1 MIQSI
6 TISEKIKSG
15 GGKIEFAGERAEYLS
30 DWAAANTSIAANV
43 WWWLW
48 LPPGPDPATHITGSY
63 LSVYSTVCQYYS
75 FPATMAGI
83 LEKKTIFP
91 ENDHS
96 NKILLSNYY

>member
-43 WWWLW
+43 WWWLVV
-48 LPPGPDPATHITGSY
+48 PPGA
-63 LSVYSTVCQYYS
+63 
-75 FPATMAGI
+75 
-83 LEKKTIFP
+83 
-91 ENDHS
+91 
-96 NKILLSNYY
+96 

>member
-43 WWWLW
+43 WWWLVV
-48 LPPGPDPATHITGSY
+48 PPGACPCSTH
-63 LSVYSTVCQYYS
+63 
-75 FPATMAGI
+75 
-83 LEKKTIFP
+83 
-91 ENDHS
+91 HW
-96 NKILLSNYY
+96 